1 MLNKLLFHLI
11 YGILYLL
18 SLLPFALW
26 YFISDIL
33 FVLLYYVIGYRKKMA
48 YENLK
53 RSFPEKTEMELKAIH
68 KAFFHHLCDLVAEF
82 FKEMTMSKD
91 TFSQRM
97 KVLNPEV
104 FAEIAQKDKGV
115 LMLAT
120 HFGNFEWMTTMTDM
134 ASSVTCYGIYAP
146 LKNAVAERLAVTT
159 RERWGGKL
167 LPVRDAIR
175 NSLAK
180 LDEKC
185 IIGFVCDQTPSRRE
199 QLYFT
204 LFLNQTT
211 AVHDRFAHLVL
222 QKEADTYF
230 VHVNKVKR
238 GHYTVKYE
246 AIEIRNFLPY
256 SVENAQRLTDFYTEK
271 VEKMIC
277 EQPEIWL
284 WTHRRWKHSPKET
297 DILSA
302 KLSQISAEGRR

>member
-1 MLNKLLFHLI
+1 MLNKLIFYII
-11 YGILYLL
+11 YSLLYLL
-18 SLLPFALW
+18 SLLPFAVW
-26 YFISDIL
+26 YFISDGL
-33 FVLLYYVIGYRKKMA
+33 FLVLYYVVGYRKKMA
-48 YENLK
+48 YENLR
-53 RSFPEKTEMELKAIH
+53 RSFPAKTEAEIRVIH

-97 KVLNPEV
+97 KILNPEI
-104 FAEIAQKDKGV
+104 FEEIAQKDKGV

-134 ASSVTCYGIYAP
+134 ASPVTCYGIYAP
-146 LKNAVAERLAVTT
+146 LKSVVAERLMVKT

-167 LPVRDAIR
+167 LPVKDAIR

-185 IIGFVCDQTPSRRE
+185 VIGFVCDQTPSRRE

-204 LFLNQTT
+204 QFLHQTT
-211 AVHDRFAHLVL
+211 AVHDRMAHLVL
-222 QKEADTYF
+222 QKEADTFF
-230 VHVNKVKR
+230 VKVKKVKR
-238 GHYTVKYE
+238 GYYTLEY
-246 AIEIRNFLPY
+246 INIPIQDFLPY
-256 SVENAQRLTDFYTEK
+256 SVENAQKLTDFYTEQ

-284 WTHRRWKHSPKET
+284 WTHRRWKHSPKGT

-302 KLSQISAEGRR
+302 KLKVGT